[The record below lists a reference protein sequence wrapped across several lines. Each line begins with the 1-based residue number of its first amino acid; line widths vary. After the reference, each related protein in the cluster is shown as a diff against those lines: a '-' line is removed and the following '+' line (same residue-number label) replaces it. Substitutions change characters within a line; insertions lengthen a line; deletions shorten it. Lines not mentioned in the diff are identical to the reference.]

1 MADKRNQEMMKTLQ
15 QQKGVT
21 QKNLQVITAPRKDL
35 VNYKGKP
42 AYKVQ
47 LDLQQQGATSR
58 NIIYKKGSL
67 EGAFLIF
74 TTLGRT

>member
-1 MADKRNQEMMKTLQ
+1 MIAIDDKDSTFSAYAQAHSNDLSRAALEKEISAMADKRNQEMMKTLQ
-15 QQKGVT
+15 QK
-21 QKNLQVITAPRKDL
+21 
-35 VNYKGKP
+35 
-42 AYKVQ
+42 
-47 LDLQQQGATSR
+47 GATSR